1 MIKLNTNSLATE
13 QLQKNI
19 NFKDHL
25 TVAKGVFKQQWII
38 SKSYI
43 ANTLI
48 YIIIPFV
55 LSLFPILLFRA
66 LNVNQESVTANFF
79 GGVESEH
86 LNGFIV
92 LGVNL
97 WMLILIFLW
106 DFSTYLRDE
115 QYAGTLETLLMSPA
129 KRYSI
134 LTGRA
139 AFSILFN
146 IIVMFSSTVLSLL
159 ILDRGLL
166 FSQQF
171 LHLLAVI
178 GVVLIGTI
186 PMIGISYLI
195 GGLVL
200 RFKEIYSLVNTLQW
214 VFGVIMGIYAP
225 FTTLP
230 LAIRIMGFLF
240 PGTWSVTDIRALT
253 TGSPPML
260 SLLGIKSL
268 NLPILWDTII
278 VVAFGL
284 LWCLFGYLLFSKIE
298 FRIKRKEGLSKY

>member
-1 MIKLNTNSLATE
+1 MNTKSLTTD

-19 NFKDHL
+19 IFKDHL
-25 TVAKGVFKQQWII
+25 IVARGVFKQQWII
-38 SKSYI
+38 SKSYL

-66 LNVNQESVTANFF
+66 LNVDQNSVTTNFF
-79 GGVESEH
+79 GGAESEH

-146 IIVMFSSTVLSLL
+146 IMVIFLSTVLS
-159 ILDRGLL
+159 
-166 FSQQF
+166 F
-171 LHLLAVI
+171 
-178 GVVLIGTI
+178 
-186 PMIGISYLI
+186 
-195 GGLVL
+195 
-200 RFKEIYSLVNTLQW
+200 
-214 VFGVIMGIYAP
+214 
-225 FTTLP
+225 
-230 LAIRIMGFLF
+230 
-240 PGTWSVTDIRALT
+240 
-253 TGSPPML
+253 
-260 SLLGIKSL
+260 
-268 NLPILWDTII
+268 
-278 VVAFGL
+278 
-284 LWCLFGYLLFSKIE
+284 
-298 FRIKRKEGLSKY
+298 